1 VLTDLSATYRVQFH
15 SGFRFDHGLAIIDY
29 LADLGISHLYSS
41 PCLEAT
47 PGSTHGYDVVNHH
60 RISLELGGADE
71 HARLCAALRRHG
83 MGMVLDIVPNHMA
96 IGPENE
102 WWRDVLEDGP
112 ASTYAGYFDVEW
124 EPPEARLRN
133 LVVLPVLDDHY
144 GRLLEARQIQLAR
157 ERGAFTFRYKDR
169 TFPVA
174 PRSLDDLLR
183 KAGERCGSDELVF
196 IAGAHG
202 RLPLSTAT
210 DADSVR
216 RRHRDKEV
224 LRLLLVRLLKE
235 KPAIASTVNAV
246 VEETNGD
253 PDALH
258 TLLERQNYR
267 LAFWRSARRDLGYRR
282 FFDINSLI
290 GLRIEEQQVFNDTHD
305 LIIRLVADGIV
316 DGLRV
321 DHPDGLRDPEH
332 YLRRLREACPPAWI
346 VVEKILQPGEKLR
359 KSWPVAGTTG
369 YDFLNLVGGL
379 FIDPNHEAEFSKLYL
394 EFGVERSDYP
404 TIVRQKKS
412 LAVRETLGSDL
423 NRLTALFVEV
433 CERHRRHR
441 DYTRDELHK
450 ALMEL
455 IASFPVYR
463 TYVRAEAK
471 SVSEDDLRY
480 INEAVEKAKSVGG
493 AVDGGLFEFLR
504 DLLLLRVRGELE
516 SELVMRFQQLT
527 GPVMAKGVEDS
538 AFYSFNRL
546 TALNEVGGCPG
557 TFGVSI
563 HEFHAACLEAHS
575 AWPQTMLATSTHDT
589 KRSDDVRARLALLSE
604 IPERWGPVV
613 RHWST
618 MNERYRSGAMP
629 DRNSEYLLYQTLV
642 GAWPIE
648 MSRVVAYMEKASR
661 EAGTYTSWTN
671 PDQEYE
677 KALRAFIE
685 AALKDRDFLADVEAF
700 VSQLVKPG
708 RVNSLAQ
715 TLIKLTA
722 PGVPDIY
729 QGTEVWSLTLVD
741 PDNRRPVDYERRR
754 RLLAELKGA
763 TIKEIVARDDEGMT
777 KLWAIRQTLHLRRR
791 HPDLFGPSALYRPLI
806 AKGERAQHVVAF
818 MRGDRTIAVVP
829 RLVMRLNGNWNA
841 TALELPEGHW
851 RNELDGGREWH
862 GKVDLEDLLAAFPV
876 ALLSRREMG
885 V

>member
-1 VLTDLSATYRVQFH
+1 MTELCATYRVQFN
-15 SGFRFDHGLAIIDY
+15 SGFRFDHGLAIVEY
-29 LADLGISHLYSS
+29 LAELGISHLYSS

-47 PGSTHGYDVVNHH
+47 PGSTHGYDVINHH
-60 RISLELGGADE
+60 SISLELGGADE
-71 HARLCAALRRHG
+71 HARLCAALQAHG

-112 ASTYAGYFDVEW
+112 ASPYAGYFDVEW

-144 GRLLEARQIQLAR
+144 GRVLEARQIRLGR
-157 ERGAFTFRYKDR
+157 EGGAFTFRYKDR
-169 TFPVA
+169 AFPVA

-183 KAGERCGSDELVF
+183 KAGERCKSDELIF

-224 LRLLLVRLLKE
+224 LRQLMARLFME
-235 KPAIASTVNAV
+235 RPAIAATVDAV

-267 LAFWRSARRDLGYRR
+267 LAFWRAARRDLGYRR
-282 FFDINSLI
+282 FFDINTLI
-290 GLRIEEQQVFNDTHD
+290 GLRVEEQQVFDDTHE
-305 LIIRLVADGIV
+305 LIIRLVADGV
-316 DGLRV
+316 LDGLRV
-321 DHPDGLRDPEH
+321 DHPDGLRDPER
-332 YLRRLREACPPAWI
+332 YLKRLREACPAAWI

-359 KSWPVAGTTG
+359 RSWPVAGTTG
-369 YDFLNLVGGL
+369 YDFLNLVCGL
-379 FIDPNHEAEFSKLYL
+379 FVDPAGEAAFSQLYN
-394 EFGVERSDYP
+394 EFGGEPSDYP

-423 NRLTALFVEV
+423 NRLTALFLDV

-450 ALMEL
+450 ALLEM

-471 SVSEDDLRY
+471 SVDNDDIRY
-480 INEAVEKAKSVGG
+480 INEAVENAKSVGN
-493 AVDGGLFEFLR
+493 AVDGDLFEFLR
-504 DLLLLRVRGELE
+504 ELLLLRVRGELE

-538 AFYSFNRL
+538 AFYCFNRL
-546 TALNEVGGCPG
+546 TALNEVGGCPSA
-557 TFGVSI
+557 FGVSI
-563 HEFHAACLEAHS
+563 HEFHAACLETQS
-575 AWPQTMLATSTHDT
+575 RWPQTMLATSTHDT
-589 KRSDDVRARLALLSE
+589 KRSEDVRARLALLSE
-604 IPERWGPVV
+604 IPERWAPAVW
-613 RHWST
+613 RWAA
-618 MNERYRSGAMP
+618 MNERHRSGGMP
-629 DRNSEYLLYQTLV
+629 DRNAEYLLYQTLV

-648 MSRVVAYMEKASR
+648 TGRVVAYMEKASR
-661 EAGTYTSWTN
+661 EAGTHTSWTN
-671 PDQEYE
+671 PNQEYE
-677 KALRAFIE
+677 KALRAFVE
-685 AALKDRDFLADVEAF
+685 TALVERDFLSDLEKF

-708 RVNSLAQ
+708 RINSLAQ

-729 QGTEVWSLTLVD
+729 QGTEIWSLTLVD
-741 PDNRRPVDYERRR
+741 PDNRGQIDYDRRR
-754 RLLAELKGA
+754 KLLADLADA
-763 TIKEIVARDDEGMT
+763 TLKEIVARDDEGMT
-777 KLWAIRQTLHLRRR
+777 KLWTIRQTLHLQRR
-791 HPDLFGPSALYRPLI
+791 HPELIGPSASYRPLI
-806 AKGERAQHVVAF
+806 AKGEQAQHLIAF
-818 MRGDRTIAVVP
+818 MRNDQAITVVP
-829 RLVMRLNGNWNA
+829 RLVIKLNGNWRA
-841 TALELPEGHW
+841 TSLELPQGEW
-851 RNELDGGREWH
+851 CNELDSRRQWR
-862 GKVDLEDLLAAFPV
+862 GKIALRDLLAEFPI
-876 ALLSRREMG
+876 ALLSRQEIRG
-885 V
+885 